1 MIITISNNKGG
12 VLKTTVATNLACQ
25 LVVEGYKV
33 ALFDLD
39 NQCNITTTFMTISDK
54 QKSKKN
60 IMDLLLGDSFK
71 NCVDININNQIQ
83 PNIFFHNNNSKG
95 QLLFIHGSENIS
107 NYDQL
112 VIDNKISHDKLSK
125 ILIEI
130 NKLVD
135 YVIVDTPPNINTIT
149 KIAIENSNKVIVP
162 FDLNYYSIDAIIY
175 LLKQNKEKN
184 NKYLLLPTKV
194 SNNKT
199 QLKNLENIKEILMI
213 KNLKNIQILDTKIS
227 QNNLSGLI
235 VQEQHVP
242 QVLTMNRLH
251 WYKKYINEYKSLI
264 CEIQKNN

>member
-12 VLKTTVATNLACQ
+12 VLKTTIAVNLACQ
-25 LVVEGYKV
+25 LVVQGYKV

-39 NQCNITTTFMTISDK
+39 NQCNITTTFMNISDK
-54 QKSKKN
+54 QKAKKN

-71 NCVDININNQIQ
+71 NCVDLNINNKIQ
-83 PNIFFHNNNSKG
+83 PNILFHNNNSMG

-112 VIDNKISHDKLSK
+112 VIDNKINPDKLSN
-125 ILIEI
+125 IFIEI

-135 YVIVDTPPNINTIT
+135 FVVIDTPPNINTVT
-149 KIAIENSNKVIVP
+149 NLAIKNSNKVIIP
-162 FDLNYYSIDAIIY
+162 FDLNYYSIDGIIS
-175 LLKQNKEKN
+175 LLKQNKDKN

-199 QLKNLENIKEILMI
+199 QLKNLENIKEILAI

-251 WYKKYINEYKSLI
+251 
-264 CEIQKNN
+264 

>member
-1 MIITISNNKGG
+1 MIITLSNNKGG

-39 NQCNITTTFMTISDK
+39 NQCNISTSFMTISDK

-60 IMDLLLGDSFK
+60 IMDLLLGDGFK

-83 PNIFFHNNNSKG
+83 PHVLFHNNNSRG
-95 QLLFIHGSENIS
+95 QLLFVHGSENIS
-107 NYDQL
+107 DYDKL
-112 VIDNKISHDKLSK
+112 IANHDIDPERLSK

-135 YVIVDTPPNINTIT
+135 YVIIDTPPNLNNLTRSVI
-149 KIAIENSNKVIVP
+149 KMSNLVIVP
-162 FDLNYYSIDAIIY
+162 FDLNYYSIDGIIS
-175 LLKQNKEKN
+175 LLKNSNEKN
-184 NKYLLLPTKV
+184 TKYLLLPTKV
-194 SNNKT
+194 NNNKT
-199 QLKNLENIKEILMI
+199 QLKNLENIKEILAI

-227 QNNLSGLI
+227 HNNLSALI

-242 QVLTMNRLH
+242 QVLTMNRLNLN
-251 WYKKYINEYKSLI
+251 KKYINEYKELI
-264 CEIQKNN
+264 YEIQKNN